1 MSPRTKEQNQQIR
14 RERQAQ
20 ILNAA
25 RQVFAGQGFHAAR
38 MSDIAQAAG
47 VSQGTLYHYFRSKD
61 DLFMGLLFPWAER
74 LAEAVRGLPESPS
87 SATDKMWAMSR
98 LATAFFQTDEELMPV
113 LVEFWAYALHSPKA
127 TESFRDLFQ
136 AMQDSYAAIIEEG
149 VANGEFKPVDVQ
161 TISALPLAVLDG
173 VIVLASLLDRNLV
186 QPGQI
191 VEQTQRLVFDGL
203 LVKQRDGQ

>member
-1 MSPRTKEQNQQIR
+1 MCPRTNEQNEQIR

-20 ILNAA
+20 ILDAA
-25 RQVFAGQGFHAAR
+25 RQVFAEQGFHATR
-38 MSDIAQAAG
+38 MSDIAHAAG

-74 LAEAVRGLPESPS
+74 LAEAVRGLPDSPS

-136 AMQDSYAAIIEEG
+136 AMQESYAAIIEEG
-149 VANGEFKPVDVQ
+149 VADGEFKPVDVQ
-161 TISALPLAVLDG
+161 TISALPFAVLDG
-173 VIVLASLLDRNLV
+173 VIVLASLLDRNVV
-186 QPGQI
+186 QPEKV
-191 VEQTQRLVFDGL
+191 VEQTQQLVFDGL
-203 LVKQRDGQ
+203 LIKERDGQ